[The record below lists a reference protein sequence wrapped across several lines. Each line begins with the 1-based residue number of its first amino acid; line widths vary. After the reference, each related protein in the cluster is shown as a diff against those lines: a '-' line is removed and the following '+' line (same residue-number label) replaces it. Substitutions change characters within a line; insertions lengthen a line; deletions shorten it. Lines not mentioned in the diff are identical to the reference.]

1 MTPLVTTFAGITGF
15 ALICGLGF
23 YQGRGWDRTL
33 TSAALA
39 ALAFGLVGHWWMRL
53 WLASLVNAQRERAQ
67 AEMERQQQAQAEA
80 QQAQADEQGNA
91 QEESPTG

>member
-1 MTPLVTTFAGITGF
+1 MTPLVTTLAGAFGF

-33 TSAALA
+33 TSAAIA

-53 WLASLVNAQRERAQ
+53 WLASLVSAQQEQAQ
-67 AEMERQQQAQAEA
+67 AEMERLQQAQAEA
-80 QQAQADEQGNA
+80 QAAAQ
-91 QEESPTG
+91 QEAPPA

>member
-1 MTPLVTTFAGITGF
+1 MTQLVTTLAGALGF

-23 YQGRGWDRTL
+23 YQDRGWDRTL
-33 TSAALA
+33 TSAAIA

-53 WLASLVNAQRERAQ
+53 WLASLVSAQQEQAQ

-80 QQAQADEQGNA
+80 QAETEAQAAA
-91 QEESPTG
+91 QREAPPA

>member
-1 MTPLVTTFAGITGF
+1 MTPLVTTLAGIIGF

-33 TSAALA
+33 TSAAIA

-53 WLASLVNAQRERAQ
+53 WLASLVNAQHEKAQ
-67 AEMERQQQAQAEA
+67 AEIERQQQAQAEA
-80 QQAQADEQGNA
+80 RAEATAQQDAPSA
-91 QEESPTG
+91 

>member
-1 MTPLVTTFAGITGF
+1 MTPLVTTLAGIIGF

-33 TSAALA
+33 TSAAIA

-53 WLASLVNAQRERAQ
+53 WLASLVNAQHEKAR

-80 QQAQADEQGNA
+80 QVEAQAEATA
-91 QEESPTG
+91 QQDAPSA